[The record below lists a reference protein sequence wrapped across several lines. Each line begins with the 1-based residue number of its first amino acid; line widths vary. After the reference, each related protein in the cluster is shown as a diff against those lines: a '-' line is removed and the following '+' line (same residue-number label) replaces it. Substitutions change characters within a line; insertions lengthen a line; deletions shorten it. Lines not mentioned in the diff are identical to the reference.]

1 MLYFTF
7 FFCTDPAT
15 TEIYTYLHTLA
26 LHDALPI
33 PLPLVPIV
41 RDRVREIDQDMP
53 RPLREVV
60 AMHPAA
66 LGDREFGKH
75 ARFELRSIIAGLG
88 DFFGITLAIPLVRI
102 LDRSGGEL
110 QLLPRRNHQYVEHV
124 ADPGARQMG
133 MAEPHEIGRAHV

>member
-1 MLYFTF
+1 
-7 FFCTDPAT
+7 
-15 TEIYTYLHTLA
+15 
-26 LHDALPI
+26 
-33 PLPLVPIV
+33 
-41 RDRVREIDQDMP
+41 MP

-66 LGDREFGKH
+66 LGGREFGKH
-75 ARFELRSIIAGLG
+75 ARFELRSIIAGLC

-133 MAEPHEIGRAHV
+133 MAEPHDRAILLMIARTRVPAVRIGIGAQLRHPERQRRSEEHTSELQSLMRISYAVFCLKKK

>member
-1 MLYFTF
+1 MRVSDWRSDVCSSDLSR
-7 FFCTDPAT
+7 
-15 TEIYTYLHTLA
+15 
-26 LHDALPI
+26 
-33 PLPLVPIV
+33 VPGV
-41 RDRVREIDQDMP
+41 LERVREIEQDMP

-110 QLLPRRNHQYVEHV
+110 QLLPRRNHQYAEHV
-124 ADPGARQMG
+124 DEPGARQLG
-133 MAEPHEIGRAHV
+133 LAYPPDRAHLRTIDPTR

>member
-1 MLYFTF
+1 MICNRSQINTL
-7 FFCTDPAT
+7 
-15 TEIYTYLHTLA
+15 IY
-26 LHDALPI
+26 
-33 PLPLVPIV
+33 LVFYMIRRP
-41 RDRVREIDQDMP
+41 P
-53 RPLREVV
+53 RPTRTDTLFPYTTLVRSREVV